1 MPLALGEASAG
12 CSLAG
17 SWTTVTPTGAPPA
30 LSGTP
35 GDKSAGNAF
44 VAVWK
49 TKDAWSCSTAGVDEH
64 YDCKGATG
72 WNAFSINTNADAAF
86 YSCGQDYIVVL
97 HGGTVGG
104 TCVSYYTIATFSL
117 KNRAAL
123 LPTISGRQLDVS
135 ATGEA
140 GVDWANV
147 GSPT

>member
-1 MPLALGEASAG
+1 MPLALGDTYSG

-17 SWTTVTPTGAPPA
+17 SWTTVTTTGAPPA

-44 VAVWK
+44 VAVRK
-49 TKDAWSCSTAGVDEH
+49 TKAPWSCSTAGVDEH

-72 WNAFSINTNADAAF
+72 WNAFSIDTNASPTF
-86 YSCGQDYIVVL
+86 YSGGQDYIVVL

-123 LPTISGRQLDVS
+123 LPTISGRPLDASVPG
-135 ATGEA
+135 AA
-140 GVDWANV
+140 GARW
-147 GSPT
+147 